1 MDKIAEAIGEKQL
14 KRVVLHNSVRIAGKN
29 FTNRLDPAECSGLVI
44 SADLKT
50 GLISASYMGETAIIF
65 QPDHIVFGDLKERK
79 IVQMSHPQVASVV
92 GAQVETPYGHVHAG
106 PGKGKTGK

>member
-29 FTNRLDPAECSGLVI
+29 FSQRLDPAECVGLEI

-65 QPDHIVFGDLKERK
+65 QPDHVVFGDIKERK
-79 IVQMSHPQVASVV
+79 IVNMPHPQVANIGS
-92 GAQVETPYGHVHAG
+92 AQVETPYGHVHAG